1 MIYIINSLLVGW
13 EVQNFIR
20 EGKAKTEGIIKKGVA
35 YINLL
40 VTISQRLVNPLC
52 LIYRDKAIGLTLASR
67 GWWGP
72 SA

>member
-20 EGKAKTEGIIKKGVA
+20 AKTESIIKKGVA

-40 VTISQRLVNPLC
+40 VTISQLDPSLVLQ
-52 LIYRDKAIGLTLASR
+52 YRDVTLYNHIPTNNLSQEDEA
-67 GWWGP
+67 
-72 SA
+72 